1 MKWLANRV
9 VLVTVIVASLTLS
22 TSAVVS
28 AHDVLTPLQAFQAA
42 QRLYDHNLFVINQK
56 FNVAIAK
63 DKAIELAALNVAQT
77 PAQKYLARIDFNEA
91 RAVDVATWESDLKK
105 LGDPP
110 QLWMFTNPPATTT
123 TTTAS
128 GLIL

>member
-9 VLVTVIVASLTLS
+9 VVVTVIVASLTLA
-22 TSAVVS
+22 TPAVVY

-56 FNVAIAK
+56 FNVAIAE
-63 DKAIELAALNVAQT
+63 DKAVEVAALNAAQT

-110 QLWMFTNPPATTT
+110 QLWMFTNPPGTTT
-123 TTTAS
+123 TTTTL
-128 GLIL
+128 GIFL

>member
-9 VLVTVIVASLTLS
+9 VLVTVMVASLTLG
-22 TSAVVS
+22 TSAIVS
-28 AHDVLTPLQAFQAA
+28 AHDTLTPQQAFQAA
-42 QRLYDHNLFVINQK
+42 QRLYKHDLFVINQK

-63 DKAIELAALNVAQT
+63 DKAAELAALSAAQS

-91 RAVDVATWESDLKK
+91 RANDVAIWEAELKK

-110 QLWMFTNPPATTT
+110 QLWMFTHPTGITTT
-123 TTTAS
+123 TTTT
-128 GLIL
+128 GLTF